1 MVAFEHGLGW
11 VIAAAL
17 IAGAGMGL
25 LSPALTVV
33 VQNSVPVARMGSAT
47 TSQQFIRQ
55 IGAALGVSAFVLAAT
70 VGGFRLGLLLM
81 IAVSAGTFACVLA
94 LPAHSL
100 HHAHRIDALE

>member
-1 MVAFEHGLGW
+1 
-11 VIAAAL
+11 
-17 IAGAGMGL
+17 MGL

-33 VQNSVPVARMGSAT
+33 VQNSVPIARMGSAT

-55 IGAALGVSAFVLAAT
+55 VGAALGVSSFVLAAT

-100 HHAHRIDALE
+100 HAHQSTGLE